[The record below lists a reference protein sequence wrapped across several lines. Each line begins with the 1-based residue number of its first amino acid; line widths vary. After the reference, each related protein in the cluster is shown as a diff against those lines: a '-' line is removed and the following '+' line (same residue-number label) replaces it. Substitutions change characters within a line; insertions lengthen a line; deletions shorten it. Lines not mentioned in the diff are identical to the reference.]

1 MPEARAEEPPVGNEM
16 PRPKTLG
23 TRTVRTTTA
32 KRIRSHR
39 RLENRRRGPGSN
51 HLVGRRPQRNG
62 GRRRLR
68 AAIIGH
74 NAGIGS
80 RRVKV
85 KAMIVTSQGK
95 SKYWTLLRRIAS
107 QAMIVTSQEK
117 NPPDVTLVQSKV
129 TRKILIK
136 LIVRIWLKLIPMLKL
151 KKQYRTIRKQ

>member
-95 SKYWTLLRRIAS
+95 
-107 QAMIVTSQEK
+107 